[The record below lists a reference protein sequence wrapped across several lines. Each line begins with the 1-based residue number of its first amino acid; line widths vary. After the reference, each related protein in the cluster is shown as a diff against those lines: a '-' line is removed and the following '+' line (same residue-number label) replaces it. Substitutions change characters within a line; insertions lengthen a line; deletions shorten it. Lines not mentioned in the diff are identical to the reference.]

1 MNILVTGGT
10 GFIGGKLI
18 QKLIEEKEHKITLLT
33 RHSTDEKK
41 YNHLKNQGIAI
52 EKINIANQA
61 EIRDVFERCIFDWVF
76 HIAAIRGAGYGT
88 KEDYIKSNVNYTKF
102 LAEETLKQNGKFIY
116 CSSVG
121 VFGTIPKELPPTE
134 ATERVGDNYYHLS
147 KILAEEQLQKMTKD
161 GLNLIIIRPTI
172 TYGIGDFGFP
182 FSLIK
187 MVDKG
192 IFFRCRNTKIH
203 LVDVNYLAEAF
214 IKATTL
220 DLKNG
225 SVYNVVDK
233 NPVEIC
239 DLINFISQKLKG
251 KNYPKIKTLP
261 QVAFKIG
268 KKFSQLLKN
277 EVWKTRFELISED
290 WYYDSKTAE
299 NDLQITPKETIPNF
313 EYVINWYVKEKCK
326 PRINTK

>member
-1 MNILVTGGT
+1 MC
-10 GFIGGKLI
+10 
-18 QKLIEEKEHKITLLT
+18 
-33 RHSTDEKK
+33 
-41 YNHLKNQGIAI
+41 
-52 EKINIANQA
+52 
-61 EIRDVFERCIFDWVF
+61 IRD
-76 HIAAIRGAGYGT
+76 
-88 KEDYIKSNVNYTKF
+88 SYTTF

-225 SVYNVVDK
+225 SAYNIVDK
-233 NPVEIC
+233 NSC
-239 DLINFISQKLKG
+239 
-251 KNYPKIKTLP
+251 
-261 QVAFKIG
+261 
-268 KKFSQLLKN
+268 LLY
-277 EVWKTRFELISED
+277 TSPSPR
-290 WYYDSKTAE
+290 DS
-299 NDLQITPKETIPNF
+299 
-313 EYVINWYVKEKCK
+313 
-326 PRINTK
+326 

>member
-1 MNILVTGGT
+1 
-10 GFIGGKLI
+10 
-18 QKLIEEKEHKITLLT
+18 
-33 RHSTDEKK
+33 
-41 YNHLKNQGIAI
+41 
-52 EKINIANQA
+52 
-61 EIRDVFERCIFDWVF
+61 
-76 HIAAIRGAGYGT
+76 
-88 KEDYIKSNVNYTKF
+88 
-102 LAEETLKQNGKFIY
+102 
-116 CSSVG
+116 
-121 VFGTIPKELPPTE
+121 
-134 ATERVGDNYYHLS
+134 
-147 KILAEEQLQKMTKD
+147 MTKD

-225 SVYNVVDK
+225 SAYNVVDK